1 MNDVVL
7 ASTEA
12 DSEALDAV
20 VNHHATMSGALAV
33 RAQAV
38 VDAASRGDVGAA
50 EQARADLST
59 WCERDLVPHALAEEK
74 TLYPA
79 ARQSEPARLLIDA
92 MLDEHRTI
100 TETVSALSRPLAQP
114 GDEVRAAASAT
125 ALRALFESH
134 LWKENEL
141 VLPVL
146 AARTDVSLTDLVGDI
161 HELLGAD
168 GHEHGHAHD
177 HAHDHDH
184 EHDHDHGHAHGH
196 GGCTCGE
203 NDDDGYPEL
212 DARSVPH
219 AIRHATIFG
228 ALDAVRPGG
237 GLILV
242 APHDPLPLLAQIEQ
256 RAPGVFSVEY
266 LERGPEA
273 WRLQL
278 VHTGVR

>member
-12 DSEALDAV
+12 DSAALGAV
-20 VNHHATMSGALAV
+20 VNHHATMAGALTV
-33 RAQAV
+33 RTQAV

-50 EQARADLST
+50 ELARAELST
-59 WCERDLVPHALAEEK
+59 WCEHDLVPHALAEEK

-79 ARQSEPARLLIDA
+79 ARESEPARLLIDA

-100 TETVSALSRPLAQP
+100 TETVTALSRPVAQP
-114 GDEVRAAASAT
+114 GDAVRAAASAT

-146 AARTDVSLTDLVGDI
+146 AERSDVSLTDLVSDI
-161 HELLGAD
+161 HELLGAGGHD
-168 GHEHGHAHD
+168 HAHDHEHGHAH
-177 HAHDHDH
+177 AP
-184 EHDHDHGHAHGH
+184 GHAHGES
-196 GGCTCGE
+196 GCTCGE
-203 NDDDGYPEL
+203 HDEEGFPEL

-278 VHTGVR
+278 VHSGAR